1 VGIWGLVEIIPT
13 NPHQNSSTKQALKV
27 YQGSH
32 TKSTIYFLFAAP
44 LMLQQILRL
53 LQLAIYPVKKEEETR
68 S

>member
-1 VGIWGLVEIIPT
+1 
-13 NPHQNSSTKQALKV
+13 V

-53 LQLAIYPVKKEEETR
+53 LQLAIYPVKKEEEKR
-68 S
+68 SRHAS